1 MNESVKLF
9 LFLVAD
15 VTRLAGL
22 MSKGL
27 KINDD
32 FVLFIYFPVMF
43 FSYLCSRAV
52 FNLSVGLSSDFV
64 NKFCPKSFFISC
76 FY

>member
-1 MNESVKLF
+1 MDCCLLLLMNESVKLF
-9 LFLVAD
+9 LFLVAE
-15 VTRLAGL
+15 VRRLAGL

-32 FVLFIYFPVMF
+32 FVFLFIYFPVMFF

-52 FNLSVGLSSDFV
+52 FNLSVGL
-64 NKFCPKSFFISC
+64 
-76 FY
+76 